1 MKKQV
6 KDIFGKVLFEYEGEL
21 RNADLS
27 GANLSDAY
35 LRGADLRYAN
45 LSDADLR
52 GADLRGADLRYAD
65 LRGANLR
72 GANLS
77 DADLSGAIK
86 VPIFCKWSH
95 GITGDC
101 VHIGCEKRTIDEWNE
116 FFASDE
122 TLTTPRGTQEFK
134 QIEAVFRAY
143 EAYINHLNKQ

>member
-21 RNADLS
+21 RNADL
-27 GANLSDAY
+27 
-35 LRGADLRYAN
+35 RYAN

-52 GADLRGADLRYAD
+52 GADLRDADLRDAD
-65 LRGANLR
+65 LSGANLRVANLR

>member
-21 RNADLS
+21 RNADLRY
-27 GANLSDAY
+27 ANLSD
-35 LRGADLRYAN
+35 ADLRYAN
-45 LSDADLR
+45 LSDEDLR